1 MSFPPRP
8 KRFQAQTPEPQFGSQ
23 RNAAAPVRNAAAARA
38 DGGAPL
44 RFPGERLRE
53 RETSDLPPLTAG
65 ERIIVSS
72 VIAGGDRPSRGLL
85 RPIGF
90 AVLCLCAV
98 VGVVTIYHSLA
109 GAFPH

>member
-8 KRFQAQTPEPQFGSQ
+8 KRLPAEQPQPQFGGQ
-23 RNAAAPVRNAAAARA
+23 RSAGAPARSAAARA
-38 DGGAPL
+38 DGVASL
-44 RFPGERLRE
+44 RFPGERGRE
-53 RETSDLPPLTAG
+53 REISDLPPLTAG
-65 ERIIVSS
+65 ERMIVSS

-85 RPIGF
+85 RPIGL